1 MILVL
6 HNVTSTQRLVDTAKI
21 AFDNDAMFVVTK
33 PGGTAAQAGIPEVSK
48 MAYRLNKPFLVLPDL
63 KDALELLSPEKV
75 FLVTGTGRRVSE
87 EEIKGKAMVVLPGTE
102 NGFTKFELTLGE
114 QVSLT
119 EGKMSEANPVVLASL
134 LFYCLRKT

>member
-6 HNVTSTQRLVDTAKI
+6 HNVTSTQRLIDTARI

-48 MAYRLNKPFLVLPDL
+48 LAYRMGKPFLVLPEL
-63 KDALELLSPEKV
+63 KDAIELLSPEKV
-75 FLVTGTGRRVSE
+75 FLISNSGRKLTGDDL
-87 EEIKGKAMVVLPGTE
+87 KGKVMVVLPGTE
-102 NGFTKFELTLGE
+102 SGFTKFELTLGE
-114 QVSLT
+114 QVSVT
-119 EGKMSEANPVVLASL
+119 DGKVSENNPVVSASL